1 MLLTWK
7 YPLEPISQMINELL
21 RIQILSKHTLLDQVL
36 LLLEKERIKSGGYY
50 IPIPTVKLVVSAK
63 FNPKW
68 ILRIIITIKATI
80 YLYKIYIKRTYIKH
94 L

>member
-1 MLLTWK
+1 
-7 YPLEPISQMINELL
+7 MIDEL

-36 LLLEKERIKSGGYY
+36 LLL
-50 IPIPTVKLVVSAK
+50 AK
-63 FNPKW
+63 KKNQIRWLLYSHSHSKTSDICKIEPQW